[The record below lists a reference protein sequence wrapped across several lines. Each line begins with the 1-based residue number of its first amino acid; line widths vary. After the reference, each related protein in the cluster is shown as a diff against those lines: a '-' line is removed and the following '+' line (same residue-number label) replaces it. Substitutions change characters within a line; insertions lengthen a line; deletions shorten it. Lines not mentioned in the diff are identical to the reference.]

1 MKTVQDKDGNIIEVA
16 DNTPCHASING
27 ALPIMLDAV
36 LDASIF
42 AEMAARD
49 AAHAI
54 EQANYIATL
63 KYKEDRSKAY
73 GSVQDQLD
81 MMYWDGVNGTTTWK
95 THIATV
101 KATYPKP

>member
-1 MKTVQDKDGNIIEVA
+1 MKQVYHPITHELVEVEASTPVMDYDGKKYLLTPEQQSEFDLRVQAALAEK
-16 DNTPCHASING
+16 AS
-27 ALPIMLDAV
+27 
-36 LDASIF
+36 
-42 AEMAARD
+42 
-49 AAHAI
+49 
-54 EQANYIATL
+54 YIATL
-63 KYKEDRSKAY
+63 KYKDDRAKMY